1 MVLGDNY
8 PNVSNPN
15 KTLYNFNTYHINFF
29 LNEHIKLDETSLD
42 VQSRLKAY
50 LSNPLDVLGRLT
62 SKLIETL
69 NTAYKW
75 YINSFKNLKKIIKHL
90 QPPVIHLGDLV
101 VKRLS
106 RLLTFDFQHP

>member
-1 MVLGDNY
+1 MI
-8 PNVSNPN
+8 
-15 KTLYNFNTYHINFF
+15 LYKFNTYHINFIQNEHVRFNKTF
-29 LNEHIKLDETSLD
+29 LNI
-42 VQSRLKAY
+42 QGRLKAY
-50 LSNPLDVLGRLT
+50 LSNTLDVLGRLT

-69 NTAYKW
+69 TTAYKW

-90 QPPVIHLGDLV
+90 PPPVIHLGDLV